1 MRISQTRSRYMQ
13 NQQTRDLNWLERAR
27 FIRSQY
33 AAAAE
38 PGWVTSLLGPRGQE
52 RRHANH

>member
-1 MRISQTRSRYMQ
+1 MRISQTRSRFK
-13 NQQTRDLNWLERAR
+13 QQEQTKDLNWLERAR

-33 AAAAE
+33 AAAVE

>member
-1 MRISQTRSRYMQ
+1 MRISQTRSRFMQ
-13 NQQTRDLNWLERAR
+13 NQDTRDLTWLERAR
-27 FIRSQY
+27 YIRQQY
-33 AAAAE
+33 APQAE